1 MQKINR
7 IVSIFLV
14 LCLLAITGANVRIAM
29 VVFAEET
36 EKNELTTINEEKI
49 YEFDNSELD
58 VRVIQQIRDEQTTV
72 FTGKIKDYDNGKW
85 IHLDFSEVQFFTV
98 FNWDGPNDEYVC
110 IIPLRANAEQTE
122 DNISVDETNIMS
134 VETSDNTREY
144 KIKQAVIKNSND
156 VITHDCTTNGKLDS
170 VTLIKNTTET
180 KPAKLY
186 AALYN
191 GSVLENLKLV
201 DVQGNGTAGSEIVC
215 NVNLPFETVTENHH
229 VRIMLWDGDNNMHP
243 LVDPYDTNIIT
254 TGYVYNNTIQTPN
267 QCDEYSF
274 TVPSDGYYSISVPSG
289 SNIQGSLIYGVD
301 GIEIASKNNMSSSD
315 KITHYLLKNEVYK
328 IRFTSLAL
336 STYSFIINPDNV
348 ENEISLCTTKTG
360 NIAYKKDKLCYK
372 FIPSETA
379 IYFFEVSGE
388 VYPTIELSDSSENS
402 IKFADNIKYEQSNVL
417 SCELI
422 ANQNY
427 LIKIGSQTGLSGDVS
442 VYTKKVKV
450 TTSGNNI
457 TITGKAGTQ
466 SGIRCGL
473 SIYDSAGELVRISQF
488 NTSSGGNFTYSTM
501 LDTAS
506 KSYQC
511 IINQANMENP
521 IYFAF
526 GTGTISKEIRKY
538 TKANIAAGANV
549 TPTFSANKISA
560 NANMKVDITV
570 KSNNANLQE
579 ILAFWVLTTSDGE
592 IQNACGTG
600 SGFSVGQS
608 QVLHMEMQMP
618 SSVNNMNLSLYVWQG
633 KNIDESS
640 YMPLAKTYTLT
651 RYGMSN
657 LSSPT
662 DESADKSEENM
673 SLETDDMQNEYITTE
688 DFLISDIGN
697 EEIKLTSILNKAESA
712 MALTEYDYIDMN
724 FQARCNGK
732 NTGGELQ
739 VGKNIITIFYK
750 NKTDSSITFKP
761 VVLWGYYDSNDT
773 FQQTYF
779 QWHEVITLSA
789 KGASNG
795 SDIKAIE
802 YEVEVPQNVEFA
814 AAYWAVD
821 DDYNYV
827 CKNPT
832 ALRLEG
838 IYKEQATPM
847 FFEESGG
854 GKFIYCNNREGIKR
868 TDLADS
874 NNPNPK
880 LLMHEKGLPDGKYEM
895 LLFHNND
902 TSIGIDPN
910 TGNTIQYGNG
920 FPIYLDVQF
929 YDPYGTAQM
938 IINSVGY
945 QIPRGESWA
954 CIQGYSDYKQMVITD
969 LAGNNPIYPNTN
981 LGVPYYHDFTSQ
993 SSIWIGNRMP
1003 RSYYSSVPLSH
1014 CVYMVIEFEIVN
1026 SQGVEVNVAAFKDN
1040 GNFNNRFSDY
1050 QAGYNPD
1057 VTAPFI
1063 KDMQYKGVA
1072 DTLPLVEAKAIM
1084 AFDDDHTSNSNL
1096 PVTIFNELEPG
1107 GNCVDWW
1114 KTNIN
1119 PQAEQDYAN
1128 YSDSTGMMY
1137 FKYND
1142 PQKLEAYGSAYAGEK
1157 DTVWRFDTKHSDTY
1171 QYPSSRSSD
1180 NDPNYVLPRPS
1191 IVSSS
1196 GESSNRDVAQNLANY
1211 GVVYRYNYEI
1221 YNHSTTQRDINIMLE
1236 TTANNVIVIRNPDNP
1251 YGLYYAMYKGES
1263 NPMAK
1268 DTILSASPAGGGNGI
1283 GIITDIVLTTG
1294 NAGGMSNSIKIN

>member
-1 MQKINR
+1 M
-7 IVSIFLV
+7 
-14 LCLLAITGANVRIAM
+14 
-29 VVFAEET
+29 
-36 EKNELTTINEEKI
+36 
-49 YEFDNSELD
+49 
-58 VRVIQQIRDEQTTV
+58 
-72 FTGKIKDYDNGKW
+72 
-85 IHLDFSEVQFFTV
+85 
-98 FNWDGPNDEYVC
+98 
-110 IIPLRANAEQTE
+110 
-122 DNISVDETNIMS
+122 
-134 VETSDNTREY
+134 
-144 KIKQAVIKNSND
+144 
-156 VITHDCTTNGKLDS
+156 
-170 VTLIKNTTET
+170 
-180 KPAKLY
+180 
-186 AALYN
+186 
-191 GSVLENLKLV
+191 
-201 DVQGNGTAGSEIVC
+201 
-215 NVNLPFETVTENHH
+215 
-229 VRIMLWDGDNNMHP
+229 
-243 LVDPYDTNIIT
+243 
-254 TGYVYNNTIQTPN
+254 
-267 QCDEYSF
+267 
-274 TVPSDGYYSISVPSG
+274 
-289 SNIQGSLIYGVD
+289 
-301 GIEIASKNNMSSSD
+301 
-315 KITHYLLKNEVYK
+315 
-328 IRFTSLAL
+328 
-336 STYSFIINPDNV
+336 
-348 ENEISLCTTKTG
+348 
-360 NIAYKKDKLCYK
+360 
-372 FIPSETA
+372 
-379 IYFFEVSGE
+379 
-388 VYPTIELSDSSENS
+388 
-402 IKFADNIKYEQSNVL
+402 
-417 SCELI
+417 
-422 ANQNY
+422 ANQTY

-570 KSNNANLQE
+570 KNSNANSQE
-579 ILAFWVLTTSDGE
+579 ILAFWVLTNSTGE
-592 IQNACGTG
+592 IQNAYGTG
-600 SGFSVGQS
+600 SEFGAGQA
-608 QVLHMEMQMP
+608 QTLHMEMQMP
-618 SSVNNMNLSLYVWQG
+618 SSISNMNLSLHVWQG

-651 RYGMSN
+651 GYGMSS
-657 LSSPT
+657 LSSPS
-662 DESADKSEENM
+662 DEFADKSEENM
-673 SLETDDMQNEYITTE
+673 SSEIDDIQNEHITVD
-688 DFLISDIGN
+688 DFLIRDIDN
-697 EEIKLTSILNKAESA
+697 EKIKSTSILNKSESVT
-712 MALTEYDYIDMN
+712 ALTEYDYIDMN

-750 NKTDSSITFKP
+750 NKTNSPITFKP
-761 VVLWGYYDSNDT
+761 LVLWGYYDSNDT

-779 QWHEVITLSA
+779 QWHEAITLSA
-789 KGASNG
+789 KGTSNG
-795 SDIKAIE
+795 SDIKAVE
-802 YEVEVPQNVEFA
+802 YEVEVPENVAFA

-832 ALRLEG
+832 ALRFEG

-902 TSIGIDPN
+902 TSLGINPN
-910 TGNTIQYGNG
+910 TGSTIQYGNG

-945 QIPRGESWA
+945 QIPHGESWA

-993 SSIWIGNRMP
+993 PSMWIGDRMP

-1014 CVYMVIEFEIVN
+1014 CVYMVVEFEIVN
-1026 SQGVEVNVAAFKDN
+1026 SQGVEVNIAAFKDN

-1050 QAGYNPD
+1050 QAEYNPN

-1063 KDMQYKGVA
+1063 KDMQYKGIA
-1072 DTLPLVEAKAIM
+1072 GTLPLVEAKAIM
-1084 AFDDDHTSNSNL
+1084 GFDDAQESNSNL
-1096 PVTIFNELEPG
+1096 PVTIFSELEPG
-1107 GNCVDWW
+1107 GNRVDWW

-1119 PQAEQDYAN
+1119 PQAELYYAN

-1142 PQKLEAYGSAYAGEK
+1142 PQKLEAYGSAYSGEK

-1171 QYPSSRSSD
+1171 QYPSNRSAD
-1180 NDPNYVLPRPS
+1180 NDPNYELPRPS
-1191 IVSSS
+1191 IVSSN
-1196 GESSNRDVAQNLANY
+1196 GESSNRITAQNLANY

-1221 YNHSTTQRDINIMLE
+1221 YNHSANRRDINIMLE

-1268 DTILSASPAGGGNGI
+1268 DSVFWASPAGGGNGI

>member
-1 MQKINR
+1 MQKINK
-7 IVSIFLV
+7 IVSIFIV
-14 LCLLAITGANVRIAM
+14 LCLLAITGVNERIAT

-72 FTGKIKDYDNGKW
+72 FTGKLKDYDNGKW

-134 VETSDNTREY
+134 VETSENTREY

-170 VTLIKNTTET
+170 VTLIKNTSKT

-229 VRIMLWDGDNNMHP
+229 VRIMLWNDDNNMRP

-254 TGYVYNNTIQTPN
+254 TGYVYSNTIQTPN

-274 TVPSDGYYSISVPSG
+274 TVPSDGYYSISVPNG
-289 SNIQGSLIYGVD
+289 TNIQGSLIYGVD
-301 GIEIASKNNMSSSD
+301 NTEIMSKNNMSSSN
-315 KITHYLLKNEVYK
+315 KISYYLLKNEVYK
-328 IRFTSLAL
+328 IRFTSLVL
-336 STYSFIINPDNV
+336 STYSFTINQDSV
-348 ENEISLCTTKTG
+348 ENEIVLCTAKTG
-360 NIAYKKDKLCYK
+360 NVAYKKDKLCYK
-372 FIPSETA
+372 FIPSESA
-379 IYFFEVSGE
+379 IYFFEAAGE
-388 VYPTIELSDSSENS
+388 IYPTIELLNDNECS

-417 SCELI
+417 SCELM
-422 ANQNY
+422 ANQTY
-427 LIKIGSQTGLSGDVS
+427 LIKIGSQTGLSGDVF

-651 RYGMSN
+651 RYGMSS

-688 DFLISDIGN
+688 DFLISNIDN
-697 EEIKLTSILNKAESA
+697 EEIKSTSILNKAESA

-779 QWHEVITLSA
+779 QWHETITLSA

-802 YEVEVPQNVEFA
+802 YEVEVPENVEFA

-1063 KDMQYKGVA
+1063 KDMQYKGIA
-1072 DTLPLVEAKAIM
+1072 DTLPLVEAKAVM
-1084 AFDDDHTSNSNL
+1084 GFDDDHASNSNL
-1096 PVTIFNELEPG
+1096 QVTIFNELEPG
-1107 GNCVDWW
+1107 GNRVDWW

-1119 PQAEQDYAN
+1119 PQAELYYAN

-1142 PQKLEAYGSAYAGEK
+1142 PQKLEAYGSEYSDEK

-1171 QYPSSRSSD
+1171 QYPSNRSAD
-1180 NDPNYVLPRPS
+1180 NDPNYLLPRPS
-1191 IVSSS
+1191 IISSS
-1196 GESSNRDVAQNLANY
+1196 GESSNRTVAQNLANY

-1221 YNHSTTQRDINIMLE
+1221 YNHSTYQRNINIMLE

-1268 DTILSASPAGGGNGI
+1268 DTILSVSPAGGGNGI

>member
-1 MQKINR
+1 MQKINK

-14 LCLLAITGANVRIAM
+14 LCLLAITGVNVRITT

-72 FTGKIKDYDNGKW
+72 FTGKLKDYDNGKW
-85 IHLDFSEVQFFTV
+85 IHLDFSEVQFFAI

-110 IIPLRANAEQTE
+110 IIPLRANAVQTE

-144 KIKQAVIKNSND
+144 KIKQAVIKNNND

-170 VTLIKNTTET
+170 VTLIKNTSET

-215 NVNLPFETVTENHH
+215 NVNLPFETVNENHH
-229 VRIMLWDGDNNMHP
+229 VRIMLWDGENDMRP
-243 LVDPYDTNIIT
+243 LVDPYDTNIVT

-274 TVPSDGYYSISVPSG
+274 TVPSNGYYSISVPSG

-348 ENEISLCTTKTG
+348 ENEISLCTAKTG

-379 IYFFEVSGE
+379 IYFFEASGE
-388 VYPTIELSDSSENS
+388 AYPTIELSDGNENR

-417 SCELI
+417 SCELT
-422 ANQNY
+422 ANQTY
-427 LIKIGSQTGLSGDVS
+427 FIKIGSQTGIPGSVR

-450 TTSGNNI
+450 TMSGNNL
-457 TITGKAGTQ
+457 TITGKADTQ
-466 SGIRCGL
+466 SGVRGGL
-473 SIYDSAGELVRISQF
+473 AIYSSDGELVRISQF
-488 NTSSGGNFTYSTM
+488 NTSSGGTFTYSTT
-501 LDTAS
+501 LDTSA
-506 KSYQC
+506 KAYQC
-511 IINQANMENP
+511 IINQAEQTIP
-521 IYFAF
+521 IYFTF
-526 GTGTISKEIRKY
+526 GNGAIYKEIYKC
-538 TKANIAAGANV
+538 TNADIASSVSV

-560 NANMKVDITV
+560 DANMKVDITV
-570 KSNNANLQE
+570 KNNNTKSQD
-579 ILAFWVLTTSDGE
+579 ILAFWVLTNSAGE

-600 SGFSVGQS
+600 SEFSAEQS

-618 SSVNNMNLSLYVWQG
+618 SSVNNMSLSLYVWQG

-640 YMPLAKTYTLT
+640 YVPVAKTYTLT
-651 RYGMSN
+651 RYGMRS
-657 LSSPT
+657 LSLSF
-662 DESADKSEENM
+662 DESAENI
-673 SLETDDMQNEYITTE
+673 SSETDVTQNEYITAD
-688 DFLISDIGN
+688 DFLIKDIDN
-697 EEIKLTSILNKAESA
+697 EEIKSTSILSKSESVT
-712 MALTEYDYIDMN
+712 ALTEYDYIDMN

-750 NKTDSSITFKP
+750 NKLSRSITFKP
-761 VVLWGYYDSNDT
+761 VVLWGYYDSSNT
-773 FQQTYF
+773 FKQTYF
-779 QWHEVITLSA
+779 QWHEAITLSA

-802 YEVEVPQNVEFA
+802 YEVEVPENVEFV

-838 IYKEQATPM
+838 IYKEQATPI

-874 NNPNPK
+874 NNPNPR

-910 TGNTIQYGNG
+910 TGNTIQYENG
-920 FPIYLDVQF
+920 FPIYVDVQF

-938 IINSVGY
+938 TVNSVGY
-945 QIPRGESWA
+945 QVPRGESWA

-993 SSIWIGNRMP
+993 SSMWIGNWMP
-1003 RSYYSSVPLSH
+1003 RNYYSSVPLSH
-1014 CVYMVIEFEIVN
+1014 CVYMVVEFEIVN

-1119 PQAEQDYAN
+1119 SQAEQDYAN

-1171 QYPSSRSSD
+1171 QYPSSRSAD